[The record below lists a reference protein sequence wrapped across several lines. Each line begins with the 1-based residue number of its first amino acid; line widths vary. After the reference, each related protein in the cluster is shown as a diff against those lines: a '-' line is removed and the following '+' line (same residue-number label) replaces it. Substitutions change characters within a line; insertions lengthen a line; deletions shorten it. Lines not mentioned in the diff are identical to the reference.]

1 MKQEFEDW
9 ERYELALERIRQIP
23 REDAVPLAFRDYF
36 RKEALFLLDMEAL
49 RERLEQG
56 AYQNAS
62 LEELRELNRQ
72 IYTDLLGD
80 HYETCYGNPAY
91 GAERF
96 GREYGRLLGFLYAEL
111 RGMIVYAYENR
122 RWDMLTGMEL
132 FLECYGMF
140 QGEEIPTAEA
150 LRETLYWYVSD
161 YSQEMMA
168 DRVREQ
174 LDPACDFASHLI
186 RTADLTDLRYLYRF
200 GEYVT
205 EGEEKMAA
213 FLNSLSSEEIEAMAR
228 TYTEGYRIGF
238 IAGRKDL
245 SKKKTVNIRYR
256 LGFERIIRQAIR
268 NFEEMG
274 LQPVIYRSA
283 SHAISKRQQL
293 RIGYYGAIPNQQYE
307 YDHKNDAAIYLDEK
321 LVSRKLQS
329 LQQAYEACKDLA
341 GVHAGPA
348 CMEVFGEVPF
358 QPVNK
363 KDACQMTEDQQALQ
377 VRYDSEAGQITN
389 RYIKGE
395 ERSFT
400 IIAYPVPE
408 IGKDFE
414 DIFRETVKI
423 NTLDYNKYQN
433 IQQTL
438 IDALDQGDK
447 VRIQGMKGN
456 RTQLTVQLH
465 TLEDPRTQTNF
476 ENCVA
481 DVNIPVGEVFTSP
494 LLSGTEGLLHVSQVY
509 LGEFCYKDLELYV
522 KDGMVSDYRCGN
534 FQEEEENRRY
544 IEENILFHHPTLPM
558 GEFAIGTNTTAY
570 RMAQRYGIAD
580 KLPILIAEKMG
591 PHFAFGDTCYSWQE
605 DTAVYNPDGKEII
618 ARDNERSLL
627 RKTDVSRAYFG
638 CHTDVTIPYDELGS
652 IHVIRPDGTE
662 IPLLENGR
670 FVLPGTQEL
679 NEAFED
685 K

>member
-1 MKQEFEDW
+1 MKLQFEDW

-23 REDAVPLAFRDYF
+23 GEDAVPLAFRDYF

-49 RERLEQG
+49 RDRLEKG

-62 LEELRELNRQ
+62 LQDLRDLNRQ
-72 IYTDLLGD
+72 IYIDLLGE

-91 GAERF
+91 EAERF
-96 GREYGRLLGFLYAEL
+96 GRDYGRLLSFLYGEL
-111 RGMIVYAYENR
+111 RGAVVYAYENR
-122 RWDMLTGMEL
+122 RWDMLTAMEL

-140 QGEEIPTAEA
+140 QGEELPTAET
-150 LRETLYWYVSD
+150 LRAALYWYVSD
-161 YSQEMMA
+161 YSPRMMA
-168 DRVREQ
+168 DRIREQ
-174 LDPACDFASHLI
+174 LDPACDFASQLI
-186 RTADLTDLRYLYRF
+186 LTADLTDLRYLYRY

-205 EGEEKMAA
+205 KSEEKMAT
-213 FLNSLSSEEIEAMAR
+213 FLNSLPKEEIEAMAR

-256 LGFERIIRQAIR
+256 LGFERIVRQAICY
-268 NFEEMG
+268 FEEMG

-283 SHAISKRQQL
+283 SHSISKGQHL

-307 YDHKNDAAIYLDEK
+307 YDHKNDGAIYLDEK

-329 LQQAYEACKDLA
+329 LQQAYEACKELA
-341 GVHAGPA
+341 EVHGGPA
-348 CMEVFGEVPF
+348 CIEVFGEIPF
-358 QPVNK
+358 QPIHK
-363 KDACQMTEDQQALQ
+363 KEACQMSELQQGLQ
-377 VRYDSEAGQITN
+377 VKYDSEAGQITN

-414 DIFRETVKI
+414 EIFRETVKI
-423 NTLDYNKYQN
+423 NTLDYKKYQK

-438 IDALDQGDK
+438 IDALDQGNR
-447 VRIQGMKGN
+447 VRIQGRKGN
-456 RTQLTVQLH
+456 RTDLTVQLH
-465 TLEDPRTQTNF
+465 RLEDPKTQTNF

-494 LLSGTEGLLHVSQVY
+494 LLAGTEGLLHVSQVY
-509 LGEFCYKDLELYV
+509 LGEFCYKDLEIRV
-522 KDGMVSDYRCGN
+522 KDGMMIDYGCSN
-534 FQEEEENRRY
+534 FEEEGENRRY

-570 RMAQRYGIAD
+570 RMAQRYQIAD

-627 RKTDVSRAYFG
+627 RKTDISQAYFG

-652 IHVIRPDGTE
+652 IHVIREDGTE
-662 IPLLENGR
+662 IPLLEEGR
-670 FVLPGTQEL
+670 FVLAGTEEL
-679 NEAFED
+679 NEAF
-685 K
+685 